1 MIIFLII
8 AFYLTPILAI
18 IFCMNLVSI
27 IKKVK
32 KDQPTTSNTFWLTL
46 SFVLIVWTIA
56 VGPYISY

>member
-8 AFYLTPILAI
+8 AFYLIPILAI

-27 IKKVK
+27 IKKVNK
-32 KDQPTTSNTFWLTL
+32 EQPTASNTFWLTV

-56 VGPYISY
+56 VGPFLSY